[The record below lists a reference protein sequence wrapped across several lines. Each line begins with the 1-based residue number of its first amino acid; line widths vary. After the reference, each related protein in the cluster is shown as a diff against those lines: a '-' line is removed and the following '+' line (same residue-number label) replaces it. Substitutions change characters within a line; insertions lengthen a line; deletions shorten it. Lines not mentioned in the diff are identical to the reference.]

1 MEERKVALIPRIVVS
16 GAMGPKYYA
25 LLLTTS
31 RSIFVLEN
39 ASRAELGA
47 VLGGAIGAAVAEAV
61 THKKC
66 VDYRVADP
74 SALAEDEKNICVPH
88 SSLKGL
94 ELKKNWSGYHI
105 RFDYSDLAGKDRKV
119 SGLLAMPEDLE
130 AVKRAEGVKPAA
142 ALEEY
147 VRMARQA
154 IELAMPPGVAQFAE
168 LRV

>member
-1 MEERKVALIPRIVVS
+1 MEERKVALVPRIVVS
-16 GAMGPKYYA
+16 GAIGPKDYA

-47 VLGGAIGAAVAEAV
+47 ILGGVIGAAVADAV
-61 THKKC
+61 TQKKC
-66 VDYRVADP
+66 VDYRLADP
-74 SALAEDEKNICVPH
+74 SALAVDEKNICVPH
-88 SSLKGL
+88 TSLKGL
-94 ELKKNWSGYHI
+94 ELKKKWSGYHI
-105 RFDYSDLAGKDRKV
+105 RFDYTDISGKDRKV
-119 SGLLAMPEDLE
+119 AGLLSMPEELE
-130 AVKRAEGVKPAA
+130 AAKKAEGVKPAA

-154 IELAMPPGVAQFAE
+154 IELALPPSVAQFAE